1 MTDWFYDLLPMA
13 ITYGMSVKEFWEED
27 PDLFWA
33 YRFSYIEKIKFEN
46 EDKNGTAWLQGAY
59 IYEAVSIALANAFS
73 KQKLSYSKL
82 PYGVKVE
89 EDKEKML
96 EVQVA
101 EIKARIKQINK
112 IKTALP
118 ERDNTPREVKE

>member
-27 PDLFWA
+27 PNLFWA

-46 EDKNGTAWLQGAY
+46 EDKNQTAWLQGAY

-101 EIKARIKQINK
+101 GIKARIKQINK

-118 ERDNTPREVKE
+118 ERDNTPEEVKE

>member
-1 MTDWFYDLLPMA
+1 MA

-27 PDLFWA
+27 PNLFWA

-46 EDKNGTAWLQGAY
+46 EDKNQTAWLQGAY

-101 EIKARIKQINK
+101 GIKARIKQINK

-118 ERDNTPREVKE
+118 ERDNTPEEVKE

>member
-33 YRFSYIEKIKFEN
+33 YRFSYIERIKFEN
-46 EDKNGTAWLQGAY
+46 EDKNQTAWLQGAY

-73 KQKLSYSKL
+73 KQKLNYSKL

-118 ERDNTPREVKE
+118 ERDNTPEEVKE